1 MAGYTRNDTS
11 NNIANGNVIDAD
23 DLDGEFNALVSAF
36 NESTGHT
43 HDGTSAE
50 GASITVTGP
59 NQEYRSDATALFPK
73 TDGTYD
79 LGKTGAEWKDLY
91 IDGVANIDSLVA
103 DTADING
110 GTIDGVTIG
119 GASAGAITGTT
130 ITGTSLVGPLTG
142 DVTGD
147 LTGDVTGDLTGN
159 VTSTG
164 TSSFATVTVS
174 GTVDGRD
181 LSVDGA
187 KLDGIEAGATADQ
200 TAAEIKTAYESNANT
215 NAFTDAEQIKLS
227 GIEASADVTDT
238 ANVTAAGALMDSEL
252 TDITAV
258 KALDQGVAT
267 TDSPS
272 FSGLTVDTNTLS
284 VDSTNNRVG
293 VATATPSTAL
303 DVNGTVTATGWSGGT
318 QSEATWEAGTSTTES
333 IVSPAKVK
341 AAIEA
346 AQTEVSEVATTSG
359 TSVDIITG
367 IPSGVNSIELY
378 FYDISISAA
387 DFIVIQLGTSVSY
400 STSGYNGYT
409 ARGAGGTTLTSGM
422 PVIYSNA
429 DTASANKPGLMRLH
443 RIPGTDKWVS
453 GSEAAYTTSTGSID
467 LGAQL
472 TRLRVTTNGGT
483 ATFDNGGISARYS

>member
-142 DVTGD
+142 NVTGD

-215 NAFTDAEQIKLS
+215 NAFTDAEQIKLL

-346 AQTEVSEVATTSG
+346 LAPQGGITFLGSVATTSG
-359 TSVDIITG
+359 TSQTL
-367 IPSGVNSIELY
+367 SGLTLTDYKFLY
-378 FYDISISAA
+378 IVADGVSHSQFIAA
-387 DFIVIQLGTSVSY
+387 DYNLRIESKNFSGDIDSGFFCSGQVTVDLSNGIGSGGFARTDTGVSSFYAQDTALSTASTSV
-400 STSGYNGYT
+400 
-409 ARGAGGTTLTSGM
+409 
-422 PVIYSNA
+422 
-429 DTASANKPGLMRLH
+429 
-443 RIPGTDKWVS
+443 
-453 GSEAAYTTSTGSID
+453 
-467 LGAQL
+467 
-472 TRLRVTTNGGT
+472 
-483 ATFDNGGISARYS
+483 TFDWSTLANFDAGTIRVYGAK